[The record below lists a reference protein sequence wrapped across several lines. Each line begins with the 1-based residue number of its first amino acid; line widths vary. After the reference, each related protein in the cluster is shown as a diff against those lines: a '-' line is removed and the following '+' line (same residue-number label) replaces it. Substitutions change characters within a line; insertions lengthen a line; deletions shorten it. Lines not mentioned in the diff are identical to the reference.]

1 MPFLKIDDPKSSVS
15 LYFEDYG
22 QGKPVVLIHGWPL
35 SHSMWEP
42 QVAPLV
48 EAGYR
53 VISYDRRGFG
63 DSDKPWDGYDYD
75 TFAAD
80 LQALL
85 LGLDLSDVT
94 LVGFSMGG
102 GEVARYIGRY
112 GTDRVSKAVL
122 AGAVTPYLLKTDDN
136 PDGVDGNVFDGFISE
151 IQKDRL
157 GFLGGFNKM
166 FVNWDDAKPPISQ
179 EQLDYSLSIASFA
192 SPRGT
197 ERCVSAFGT
206 TDFREDLAKM
216 TVPTLLIHGDS
227 DAIVPLEV
235 SAQKAAPLIANSR
248 LEVIPGAPHGLNLT
262 HKDEF
267 NRLLLEFL
275 QS

>member
-1 MPFLKIDDPKSSVS
+1 MPFLKIDDGDKSVS

-35 SHSMWEP
+35 SHRMWEP

-48 EAGYR
+48 AAGYR

-85 LGLDLSDVT
+85 ITLELQDVT

-102 GEVARYIGRY
+102 GEVARYLGRY
-112 GTDRVSKAVL
+112 GSERVSKAVL
-122 AGAVTPYLLKTDDN
+122 AAAVTPYLLKTDDN
-136 PDGVDGNVFDGFISE
+136 PDGVDKGLFDGFRSE
-151 IQKDRL
+151 IEKDRL
-157 GFLGGFNKM
+157 AFMDGFTKM
-166 FVNWDDAKPPISQ
+166 FVNWDDANPPISK
-179 EQLDYSLSIASFA
+179 EQQHYSHTIAALA

-197 ERCVSAFGT
+197 EQCVIAFSE
-206 TDFREDLAKM
+206 TDFRADLAQF

-227 DAIVPLEV
+227 DQIVPLEV
-235 SAQKAAPLIANSR
+235 SAQKAAPLIAGSR
-248 LEVIPGAPHGLNLT
+248 LEVVSGAPHGLNLT
-262 HKDEF
+262 HKNEF

>member
-1 MPFLKIDDPKSSVS
+1 MPFLKIEGSSSATS
-15 LYFEDYG
+15 LYFEDCG

-35 SHSMWEP
+35 SHRMWEP

-75 TFAAD
+75 TLASD

-85 LGLDLSDVT
+85 VGLDLNEVT

-102 GEVARYIGRY
+102 GEVARYFGRY
-112 GTDRVSKAVL
+112 GGERVSKAVL
-122 AGAVTPYLLKTDDN
+122 AGAVTPYMLKTDDN
-136 PDGVDGNVFDGFISE
+136 PDGIEKSVFDGFISE
-151 IQKDRL
+151 LTKDRP
-157 GFLGGFNKM
+157 GFLEGFGKM
-166 FVNWDDAKPPISQ
+166 FVNWDDANPPFSKA
-179 EQLDYSLSIASFA
+179 QLDYSQTIATFA

-197 ERCVSAFGT
+197 VQCVTAFSA
-206 TDFREDLAKM
+206 TDFRQDLPKI

-227 DAIVPLEV
+227 DQIVPLEV
-235 SAQKAAPLIANSR
+235 SAQRAAPMIENSH
-248 LEVIPGAPHGLNLT
+248 LEVIAGAPHGLNLT
-262 HKDEF
+262 HKEEF

-275 QS
+275 AS